1 MTSRYVPILD
11 RLIQRTVT
19 VLGEQQVQTIW
30 AGRLDFRARDFT
42 REFDFGLLELED
54 SRWYVR
60 PHRLPGTTTTDS
72 ETIQAC
78 IGPSGDCQRLTA
90 VDLPSFFAV
99 RFPKAC
105 AEP

>member
-1 MTSRYVPILD
+1 MSPVLD

-60 PHRLPGTTTTDS
+60 PASPPWEAGDGFKDDTGLYWSVRGLS
-72 ETIQAC
+72 EIDRGRFTELLC
-78 IGPSGDCQRLTA
+78 R
-90 VDLPSFFAV
+90 SF
-99 RFPKAC
+99 P
-105 AEP
+105 